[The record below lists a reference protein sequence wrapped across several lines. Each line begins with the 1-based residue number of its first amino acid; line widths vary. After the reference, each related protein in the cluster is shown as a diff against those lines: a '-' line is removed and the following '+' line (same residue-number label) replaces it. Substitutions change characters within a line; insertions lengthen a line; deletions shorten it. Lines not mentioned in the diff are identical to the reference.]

1 VSRWLRSFAGARRLA
16 FGCAL
21 AALVTTLLT
30 PPARL
35 DAAPEGTVTY
45 AFHVTLAPRWLD
57 PSETESAITPFK
69 VLYAIHDALVK
80 PMPAG
85 QTTPSL
91 AESWS
96 TSQDGLSYTFVLRQ
110 NIKFHNG
117 DPVTAEDVKFSFE
130 RYKGGAEKLLKG
142 KVKEIQ
148 IVDPRRVKF
157 VLREP
162 WPDFMTFYGTTA
174 TGAGW
179 IVPKK
184 YIEKVGDEGFKKAP
198 IGAGPYKFVSST
210 PGVEIVV
217 EAFEGYWRKVP
228 SVKRLVFKSVP
239 DETTRA
245 AALKRRDADVVYFL
259 GGPVAEDIQR
269 TQGLKLTAVRTN
281 TVIFLDFTEQW
292 DPKSPWHD
300 RRVRLAASHAID
312 RKTLNEA
319 EQLGFA
325 GITGNIVPRHMEFA
339 LAIDPPAYDPRRAK
353 QLLAEAGYP
362 NGFEG
367 GDLTPNPPY
376 FSMAE
381 AIAGNLGAVGIKTRV
396 RTMERAAFLATWAEK
411 KIRGIVMGAQGAG
424 GNAAT
429 RIEGL
434 ATKEGRYAYG
444 VLPEVED
451 LFQRQAK
458 ELDRKKREEMLHQ
471 IQKILSDKVVFVPIW
486 ENGFIRGVGPRVE
499 EPALTLIPAFPYSAP
514 YEEVR
519 LKRQ

>member
-1 VSRWLRSFAGARRLA
+1 MRRLISLLVLSIVLAAAPSAGAA
-16 FGCAL
+16 PDAPAGQMTW
-21 AALVTTLLT
+21 AA
-30 PPARL
+30 
-35 DAAPEGTVTY
+35 
-45 AFHVTLAPRWLD
+45 HITLAPTWFD
-57 PSETESAITPFK
+57 PAETPGIGTPFM
-69 VLYAIHDALVK
+69 VLYALHDALVK
-80 PMPAG
+80 PMPGNPMA
-85 QTTPSL
+85 PSL

-96 TSQDGLSYTFVLRQ
+96 LSKDGLAYEFVLRQ
-110 NIKFHNG
+110 GAKFHNG

-130 RYKGGAEKLLKG
+130 RYRGAAAKLLRER
-142 KVKEIQ
+142 VPVVEV
-148 IVDPRRVKF
+148 VDPHRVRFK
-157 VLREP
+157 LKEP
-162 WPDFMTFYGTTA
+162 WPDFMTYYGSLT

-179 IVPKK
+179 VVPKK
-184 YIEKVGDEGFKKAP
+184 YVEKVGDDGFKKAP

-217 EAFEGYWRKVP
+217 EAFDGYWRKTP
-228 SVKRLVFKSVP
+228 SVKRLIFKSVP

-245 AALKRRDADVVYFL
+245 AALKRGEAEVVYFL
-259 GGPVAEDIQR
+259 TGPVAQDVQR
-269 TQGLKLTAVRTN
+269 TPGLKLSAVRTN

-292 DPKSPWHD
+292 DPKSPFHD
-300 RRVRLAASHAID
+300 RRVRLAASLAID

-325 GITGNIVPRHMEFA
+325 GITGNIVPRNMEFA
-339 LAIDPPAYDPRRAK
+339 LPIDPHPYDPKRAK
-353 QLLAEAGYP
+353 QLLVEAGYP
-362 NGFEG
+362 NGFDA

-381 AIAGNLGAVGIKTRV
+381 AIAGNLGAVGIRARV
-396 RTMERAAFLATWAEK
+396 RTMERAAFLATWGEK
-411 KIRGIVMGAQGAG
+411 KLRGIVMGAQGAG

-471 IQKILSDKVVFVPIW
+471 IQKILSDRVVFAPIW

-499 EPALTLIPAFPYSAP
+499 EPGLSLIPAFPYSAP
-514 YEEVR
+514 YEDVR
-519 LKRQ
+519 LKRP